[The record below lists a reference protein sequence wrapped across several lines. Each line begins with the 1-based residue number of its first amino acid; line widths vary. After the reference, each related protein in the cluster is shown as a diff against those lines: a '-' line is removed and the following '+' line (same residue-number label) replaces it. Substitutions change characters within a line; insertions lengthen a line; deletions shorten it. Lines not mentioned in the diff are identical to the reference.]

1 MRETSKLIRF
11 GILSVTAALSLGAC
25 NKSKSDAAATDAA
38 AGAAATATAATGEAG
53 DKPTMAK
60 AGDQLSQAAKT
71 SVAASLAAYEG
82 IRADLVDDKIPAVKT
97 RAADLAKSAKAAA
110 GEAHGALKA
119 KLDALAKAAD
129 DLEAKS
135 SQKAEDVR
143 KAYGE
148 VSRAI
153 VNLVSSEPELKKDL
167 NVYECPMAP
176 GYKKWVQPGGKDEV
190 SNPYMGQSMPTCGG
204 KSKWQE

>member
-1 MRETSKLIRF
+1 MLKKNTTVRF
-11 GILSVTAALSLGAC
+11 AILSAAAALSLGAC
-25 NKSKSDAAATDAA
+25 TKSKSDTGAGATD
-38 AGAAATATAATGEAG
+38 GADATAKAD

-60 AGDQLSQAAKT
+60 AGAQLSEAAKT
-71 SVAASLAAYEG
+71 GVAASLAAYEG
-82 IRADLVDDKIPAVKT
+82 IRADLVDDKVPAVK
-97 RAADLAKSAKAAA
+97 AKAAELAKAAKDAA
-110 GEAHGALKA
+110 GQAHGALKQ

-135 SQKAEDVR
+135 SEKADDVR

-153 VNLVSSEPELKKDL
+153 VNLVSSDPELKKDL

-176 GYKKWVQPGGKDEV
+176 GYKKWVQPGAKDEV
-190 SNPYMGQSMPTCGG
+190 ANPYMGQAMPTCGG